1 MDDFL
6 EQAPSI
12 KAADPKVVAELKA
25 SIALETKK
33 VTKDVTK
40 NVSKFVDA
48 RAKQTETTIQT
59 TVQHQ
64 GLATRMQNQGLHVQT
79 IEAIENLG
87 INLETRLVKKIVDV
101 MTPAKGKSSTDE
113 DEDDPVPKKV
123 EVVPDDHK
131 SRDTKTTA
139 LTETSGPTKTSSSE
153 IELNIAK
160 DQLKEKE
167 KENKRLT
174 QELRS
179 AEIELKQ
186 AQDTNRAFISRP
198 LDKRLKAKPKEQPP
212 TEATA
217 ASMAKHSERILL
229 SHSTTKQKRSALSDE
244 TQTISNPGL
253 RRSTRNLSKGK

>member
-1 MDDFL
+1 MDFFS
-6 EQAPSI
+6 QGPST
-12 KAADPKVVAELKA
+12 KAADPKLVAELKV

-40 NVSKFVDA
+40 NVTKYVDA
-48 RAKQTETTIQT
+48 RAKQTEMTIQK
-59 TVQHQ
+59 TVGDQSK
-64 GLATRMQNQGLHVQT
+64 ATRMQNQGLHVQT

-87 INLETRLVKKIVDV
+87 INLETRLVKKLVDV

-123 EVVPDDHK
+123 EVVPDDHN

-139 LTETSGPTKTSSSE
+139 LTETSGPTKTSTSSE
-153 IELNIAK
+153 IKLNIAK
-160 DQLKEKE
+160 DQLKERE
-167 KENKRLT
+167 EENKSLK
-174 QELRS
+174 QELHS
-179 AEIELKQ
+179 TQIELKQ
-186 AQDTNRAFISRP
+186 AKDTNRALTSTP
-198 LDKRLKAKPKEQPP
+198 LEKRLKAQPKRQPP

-217 ASMAKHSERILL
+217 ASIAKHSDRILG
-229 SHSTTKQKRSALSDE
+229 SHSIKKQKRSALSDE